1 MEKKL
6 SNIKNGLTKTAKFIA
21 ITGIFVY
28 LINLVQQKNIE
39 KFVGNIIYENYPLFK
54 EKVDSLKNAYDI
66 QIDFLNKNRQKYLDD
81 LKLNDI
87 QIDSLSKYYQRYL
100 DDLKLKF
107 RK

>member
-6 SNIKNGLTKTAKFIA
+6 SNIKNGLTKTARFIL
-21 ITGIFVY
+21 ITSSVVCFTY
-28 LINLVQQKNIE
+28 LAQQKNID
-39 KFVGNIIYENYPLFK
+39 KFVGNIIYENYPLFR